1 MSLDDAQ
8 LESPNP
14 FELYTAIW
22 REAARS
28 TELAG
33 AAPAALEQLA
43 SVDVGET
50 PSDVIYRENKLELL
64 RYEPSAGPT
73 QDLPVLIT
81 YALINRPYILDLQPD
96 RSVIRQFLD
105 AGFTVYLIDWDEPSR
120 LDATLGLED
129 YVIRY
134 MDNCVEASLDDAD
147 VETINLLGYCMGGT
161 MSAMYASLF
170 PEKVNALGLMA
181 AGLCFEETGG
191 ILELWGDEDF
201 FDPSVVTDTYGNV
214 PSEFLDFG
222 FALMDPVD
230 NFVTKYLTFADN
242 LDNEDFVANFGRMET
257 WLGDGI
263 DVAGRAYEQFL
274 VWIYQENRLYEGT
287 LELDGIRIDLDR
299 IDMPVAQI
307 IGEYDHLIPPE
318 SSQPFNEVIGSD
330 DTTIFECATGH
341 IGLSVSGRAHAE
353 LWPSV
358 IDWYGEHATEVGLE
372 DLDGVG
378 PTYAAALHAAG
389 IKTPEGLLDV
399 DLDTVAESTDIPR
412 GRLESIV
419 DGIRHRG

>member
-358 IDWYGEHATEVGLE
+358 IDWYGTHATEVGLE

>member
-358 IDWYGEHATEVGLE
+358 IDWYGTHATEVGLE

-389 IKTPEGLLDV
+389 IKTPEGLLDA

-419 DGIRHRG
+419 DGIRHHG